1 MTAPL
6 HVFLIFFSDFGV
18 LRHFSPPRSHLGDW
32 ISRAVEPCSLAT
44 FPVALRGCWVFQPQH
59 FCRLGDGSL
68 WISMDLWVLL
78 KVWNDE
84 ISGPMSLSWLFCEY
98 LRTKRM
104 VLHDLSQPMPNSQLE
119 SLPSG
124 SFKPVPTVARN
135 VMRLFWWNLFGNSI
149 SSVWP
154 MPPPTLLR
162 VWSSGNV
169 NQREG
174 TTIHSWWKAMGP
186 NHYRLWIG
194 LRSWTLRL
202 QSDSFSNL
210 WNGHPQ
216 VIQHCNGNPHVQPL
230 LHPQNNDVPWS

>member
-1 MTAPL
+1 
-6 HVFLIFFSDFGV
+6 
-18 LRHFSPPRSHLGDW
+18 
-32 ISRAVEPCSLAT
+32 
-44 FPVALRGCWVFQPQH
+44 
-59 FCRLGDGSL
+59 
-68 WISMDLWVLL
+68 MDLYG
-78 KVWNDE
+78 
-84 ISGPMSLSWLFCEY
+84 SMGS
-98 LRTKRM
+98 
-104 VLHDLSQPMPNSQLE
+104 LE
-119 SLPSG
+119 SLELLTKSPVQCHCPDCSANIWEPNERCFTITFH
-124 SFKPVPTVARN
+124 SQCRIHNLKVCPQDPFKPVPTVARN
-135 VMRLFWWNLFGNSI
+135 VMRLFWWNLLGNSI

-174 TTIHSWWKAMGP
+174 RKIHRWWKAMGP

-216 VIQHCNGNPHVQPL
+216 VIQHCNGNPHVQPV